1 MKKIKIKNK
10 RLSKYLYS
18 LGFDRKCIIENG
30 VEKWEYTDSNELQES
45 LEFYFNMRKRNRK

>member
-1 MKKIKIKNK
+1 MKTIIIKNK

-30 VEKWEYTDSNELQES
+30 AEKWEYMDSNELQES
-45 LEFYFNMRKRNRK
+45 LEFYFYMRKRNRK